1 MLSQFFLSKEVDCSY
16 SMQNLSNQSLEQL
29 FNKCLEAVNQI
40 LGKTFEKSVEK
51 YLQEMGFFNKD
62 TTYLNAVYGIM
73 DMSDLSFKY
82 ITNTDVALGVPVSD
96 FMEKGFS
103 QFLSSMTPEKEN
115 ISSIPTLLKY
125 MIDSIKEAPEEIK
138 KNFVAYGYG
147 IKHFRPSGK
156 SFHTMIQIFGLEFS
170 DECFP
175 TLCFFVGQDIDHLTK
190 PSDQYWGRVS
200 FNNGKFVTTFSAKER
215 LLKKRDIFSARELEV
230 LKLLMKGKESKQ
242 IGEQLFI
249 SPNTVDNH
257 RKNMI
262 RKLDARDTTAL
273 VQLTKQLGILR

>member
-1 MLSQFFLSKEVDCSY
+1 
-16 SMQNLSNQSLEQL
+16 MQNLPNHSIDLL
-29 FNKCLEAVNQI
+29 FSKCLEAVNQI
-40 LGKTFEKSVEK
+40 SGETSEKSAEK

-73 DMSDLSFKY
+73 DMTDLSFKY
-82 ITNTDVALGVPVSD
+82 ITNTDVALGIPVES
-96 FMEKGFS
+96 FMQKGFS

-115 ISSIPTLLKY
+115 VSSIPTLFKY
-125 MIDSIKEAPEEIK
+125 MVDSIKAAPQEIK

-147 IKHFRPSGK
+147 MKHFRPSGK
-156 SFHTMIQIFGLEFS
+156 PFHTIVQVFGLEFS
-170 DECFP
+170 DKGYP
-175 TLCFFVGQDIDHLTK
+175 MLCFIVDQDIDHLIK
-190 PSDQYWGRVS
+190 PTDQYWGRIS
-200 FNNGKFVTTFSAKER
+200 FNNGEFVTTFSSKDMI
-215 LLKKRDIFSARELEV
+215 LKKQDIFSARELEV

-242 IGEQLFI
+242 IGEKLFI
-249 SPNTVDNH
+249 SSNTVDNH